1 MLATGHWA
9 KIRIPATGIYQLTE
23 TVIKKAGFSDL
34 AKVRIYGYG
43 GELQPEA
50 LTDSYLRATDD
61 LQELPTCTI
70 GGRRLFFGRGPVSWS
85 SPSSTIRTRNPYS
98 DYGYYFITQGD
109 AEPLQIDSTTF
120 ISTYYP
126 SADDYHVLYEKD
138 EYAWYE
144 GGRNLYEGTAIE
156 AGQSKTYQLPTHG
169 QASGGSLRVVLTTSS
184 AATATV
190 ELNGEQL
197 GTQRMATSSS
207 YDHAAESASTY
218 QVSNLQAQNELRITV
233 ASGSTPVRADY
244 LSLALDTPRPLQ
256 LATTTFDSPEY
267 VYNITNQDHHADGPC
282 DMVIIV
288 PLTGK
293 LTAQAERIKTMHEQR
308 DGLSVRIVPADE
320 LYNEFS
326 SGTPDANAYRRYM
339 KMLYDRAQTEGEMP
353 RYLMLFGD
361 CAWDNRMHTSAWT
374 GYTPDDFL
382 LCYESENSFSS
393 TQCYVSEDFF
403 CLLDDGETL
412 LTGNSYRGKPDI
424 AVGRFPVRNAEQAK
438 ILTDKTLAY
447 VNNQNAGIWQNT
459 IMFLGDDGNSNQ
471 HMIDADKAAGIVAEL
486 NPGIVEK
493 KVMWDAY
500 TREVS
505 STGATYPE
513 VTKAI
518 VQQQQ
523 AGALI
528 IDYCGHGRADQL
540 SHEMV
545 VGLTHFENFTNEN
558 LPLWITASCDI
569 MPFDSQTDNIG
580 EAAVLNDK
588 GGAVAFFGTTRTVYQ
603 DRNQLINNAF
613 LRNLFTPFDGSYITI
628 GEAQRKAKNDLV
640 NGYIYDPYD
649 PKVPKYDN
657 TQNKLQYSLLG
668 DPALRLNI
676 PSLSVVV
683 DAINGEAVTASSMT
697 TLKAG
702 QVATVSGHIEANGLP
717 LTDFNGTVTATVRD
731 SEEEIT
737 CKLNDTSSD
746 GAQTPF
752 VYKDR
757 TKTLFS
763 GSDEVRNGQFTFSFA
778 VPMDINYTDGTGL
791 INLFAVSSDHL
802 RSANG
807 CCERFK
813 VGSTDTVANDS
824 IGPSVYCYLNSPS
837 FSNGDDVNSTPYF
850 VAEITDKDGINTTGN
865 GIGHDLELTIDGLTA
880 MTYNLNGNFQYD
892 FGSYTSGTTYYSI
905 PELTAGRHRLTF
917 RAWDV
922 LNNATTTELTFNVVR
937 GLKPHCFGVSCTKN
951 PAVSETTFIISHDRT
966 GSELD
971 VELEVFDFAGRL
983 LWRHHESGVP
993 ATSTYT
999 LNWNLSTDG
1008 GSRLQTGVYLYR
1020 VRISSDGSS
1029 QASKA
1034 QKLIIIGNK

>member
-1 MLATGHWA
+1 
-9 KIRIPATGIYQLTE
+9 
-23 TVIKKAGFSDL
+23 
-34 AKVRIYGYG
+34 
-43 GELQPEA
+43 
-50 LTDSYLRATDD
+50 
-61 LQELPTCTI
+61 
-70 GGRRLFFGRGPVSWS
+70 
-85 SPSSTIRTRNPYS
+85 
-98 DYGYYFITQGD
+98 
-109 AEPLQIDSTTF
+109 
-120 ISTYYP
+120 
-126 SADDYHVLYEKD
+126 
-138 EYAWYE
+138 
-144 GGRNLYEGTAIE
+144 
-156 AGQSKTYQLPTHG
+156 
-169 QASGGSLRVVLTTSS
+169 
-184 AATATV
+184 
-190 ELNGEQL
+190 
-197 GTQRMATSSS
+197 
-207 YDHAAESASTY
+207 
-218 QVSNLQAQNELRITV
+218 
-233 ASGSTPVRADY
+233 
-244 LSLALDTPRPLQ
+244 
-256 LATTTFDSPEY
+256 
-267 VYNITNQDHHADGPC
+267 
-282 DMVIIV
+282 
-288 PLTGK
+288 
-293 LTAQAERIKTMHEQR
+293 
-308 DGLSVRIVPADE
+308 
-320 LYNEFS
+320 
-326 SGTPDANAYRRYM
+326 
-339 KMLYDRAQTEGEMP
+339 
-353 RYLMLFGD
+353 
-361 CAWDNRMHTSAWT
+361 
-374 GYTPDDFL
+374 
-382 LCYESENSFSS
+382 
-393 TQCYVSEDFF
+393 
-403 CLLDDGETL
+403 
-412 LTGNSYRGKPDI
+412 
-424 AVGRFPVRNAEQAK
+424 
-438 ILTDKTLAY
+438 
-447 VNNQNAGIWQNT
+447 
-459 IMFLGDDGNSNQ
+459 
-471 HMIDADKAAGIVAEL
+471 
-486 NPGIVEK
+486 
-493 KVMWDAY
+493 MWDAY

-613 LRNLFTPFDGSYITI
+613 LRNLFTPVDGSYITI

-937 GLKPHCFGVSCTKN
+937 GLEPHCFGVSCTKN

-993 ATSTYT
+993 ATGTYT

>member
-1 MLATGHWA
+1 
-9 KIRIPATGIYQLTE
+9 
-23 TVIKKAGFSDL
+23 
-34 AKVRIYGYG
+34 
-43 GELQPEA
+43 
-50 LTDSYLRATDD
+50 
-61 LQELPTCTI
+61 
-70 GGRRLFFGRGPVSWS
+70 
-85 SPSSTIRTRNPYS
+85 
-98 DYGYYFITQGD
+98 
-109 AEPLQIDSTTF
+109 
-120 ISTYYP
+120 
-126 SADDYHVLYEKD
+126 
-138 EYAWYE
+138 
-144 GGRNLYEGTAIE
+144 
-156 AGQSKTYQLPTHG
+156 
-169 QASGGSLRVVLTTSS
+169 
-184 AATATV
+184 
-190 ELNGEQL
+190 
-197 GTQRMATSSS
+197 MATSSS

-233 ASGSTPVRADY
+233 ASGSTPVRVDY

-339 KMLYDRAQTEGEMP
+339 KMLYDRAQTEAEMP

-613 LRNLFTPFDGSYITI
+613 LRNLFTPVDGSYITI

-880 MTYNLNGNFQYD
+880 ISLSMPVLCFMQ
-892 FGSYTSGTTYYSI
+892 
-905 PELTAGRHRLTF
+905 PERQLPIRF
-917 RAWDV
+917 RQLHQW
-922 LNNATTTELTFNVVR
+922 
-937 GLKPHCFGVSCTKN
+937 H
-951 PAVSETTFIISHDRT
+951 H
-966 GSELD
+966 
-971 VELEVFDFAGRL
+971 L
-983 LWRHHESGVP
+983 L
-993 ATSTYT
+993 
-999 LNWNLSTDG
+999 
-1008 GSRLQTGVYLYR
+1008 
-1020 VRISSDGSS
+1020 
-1029 QASKA
+1029 
-1034 QKLIIIGNK
+1034 